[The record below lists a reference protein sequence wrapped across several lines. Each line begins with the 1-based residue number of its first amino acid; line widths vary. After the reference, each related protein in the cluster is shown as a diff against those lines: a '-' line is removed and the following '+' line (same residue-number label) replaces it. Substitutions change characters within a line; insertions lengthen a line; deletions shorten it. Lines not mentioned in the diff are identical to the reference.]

1 MEGLP
6 VIMKK
11 LLIIALLFYP
21 IFYPFGSINNT
32 FTMAASLQEQKEEL
46 DLEVNSIK
54 LGSSINQVYKK
65 LGKPIKIITKENK
78 DVGCASPS
86 VEKHF
91 KYKGLIV
98 VLFKEFEEQEFYV
111 ISIEV
116 TSANWKISRGVKLG
130 MDLNAIKERLATPF
144 NNESDKNG
152 EHQLGYVNNDDAT
165 YTNFYFKENKLVRV
179 YCAALL
185 C

>member
-6 VIMKK
+6 IIMKK
-11 LLIIALLFYP
+11 LLIILLLFYP
-21 IFYPFGSINNT
+21 IFYPFNSINST

-54 LGSSINQVYKK
+54 LGSNIDQVYKK
-65 LGKPIKIITKENK
+65 LGKPIKVTTKENK
-78 DVGCASPS
+78 DIGCASPS
-86 VEKHF
+86 TEKKF
-91 KYKGLIV
+91 NYKGLIV
-98 VLFKEFEEQEFYV
+98 VLFKEFEEQPFHV

-116 TSANWKISRGVKLG
+116 TSAKWKISRGVKLG
-130 MDLNAIKERLATPF
+130 MDLNAIKEQLATPF
-144 NNESDKNG
+144 NNENDENG

-165 YTNFYFKENKLVRV
+165 FTNFYFKENKLVRV